1 LAGLLNGTLLSVIVV
16 SMASER
22 FQAGATGL
30 LGGLSLSGL
39 RNDGSMIWK
48 AMQGIHRIVDSALG
62 ALGVQGGEKLHNAI
76 EQEALYMVW
85 TSLFV
90 MLASLV
96 GEWARSARLRA

>member
-1 LAGLLNGTLLSVIVV
+1 
-16 SMASER
+16 MASER

-39 RNDGSMIWK
+39 RNDGSMIWN
-48 AMQGIHRIVDSALG
+48 SALG
-62 ALGVQGGEKLHNAI
+62 ALGVQGGEQLHNAI
-76 EQEALYMVW
+76 EQEGLYMVW

-96 GEWARSARLRA
+96 AEWARHGSERDAQVTCGHSSA